1 MPKKPPA
8 TVPVNR
14 RALIARVDRALA
26 KQGRE
31 LRIARRGGM
40 SNFLVIHE
48 DAIADHEVD
57 LEVLARKVGAM
68 EPWEKLANS

>member
-14 RALIARVDRALA
+14 RALIARVDRALT

-40 SNFLVIHE
+40 SNFLVIHD
-48 DAIADHEVD
+48 DAIADNDAD
-57 LEVLARKVGAM
+57 LEKLARKIGVL
-68 EPWEKLANS
+68 EPWERLAE

>member
-1 MPKKPPA
+1 MSKKPPA

-14 RALIARVDRALA
+14 RALIARVDRALT

-40 SNFLVIHE
+40 SNFLVIDNE
-48 DAIADHEVD
+48 AIADND
-57 LEVLARKVGAM
+57 LEKLARKIGVL
-68 EPWEKLANS
+68 EPWERLAE

>member
-1 MPKKPPA
+1 MSKKSPA

-40 SNFLVIHE
+40 SNFVVIHDE
-48 DAIADHEVD
+48 AIADNDAD
-57 LEVLARKVGAM
+57 LEKLGRKIGVL
-68 EPWEKLANS
+68 EPWKRLAE

>member
-40 SNFLVIHE
+40 SNFLVIDN
-48 DAIADHEVD
+48 DAIADNDAD
-57 LEVLARKVGAM
+57 LEKLARKIGVL
-68 EPWEKLANS
+68 ETWERLAE

>member
-1 MPKKPPA
+1 MSKKPPA

-14 RALIARVDRALA
+14 RALIARVDRALI

-40 SNFLVIHE
+40 SNFLVIDN
-48 DAIADHEVD
+48 DAIADNEVD
-57 LEVLARKVGAM
+57 LEALARKIGAM
-68 EPWEKLANS
+68 EPWERLAD

>member
-1 MPKKPPA
+1 MSKKSPA

-14 RALIARVDRALA
+14 RALIARVDRALT

-40 SNFLVIHE
+40 SNFLVIDN
-48 DAIADHEVD
+48 DAIADNDAD
-57 LEVLARKVGAM
+57 LEKLARKIGVL
-68 EPWEKLANS
+68 ETWERLAE

>member
-1 MPKKPPA
+1 MSKKSPA

-40 SNFLVIHE
+40 SNFLVIHD
-48 DAIADHEVD
+48 DAIADNDAD
-57 LEVLARKVGAM
+57 LEKLARKIGVL
-68 EPWEKLANS
+68 ETWERLAE

>member
-1 MPKKPPA
+1 MSKKSPA

-40 SNFLVIHE
+40 SNFLVIDN
-48 DAIADHEVD
+48 DAIADND
-57 LEVLARKVGAM
+57 ATLRNLPARSACWRRGSV
-68 EPWEKLANS
+68 